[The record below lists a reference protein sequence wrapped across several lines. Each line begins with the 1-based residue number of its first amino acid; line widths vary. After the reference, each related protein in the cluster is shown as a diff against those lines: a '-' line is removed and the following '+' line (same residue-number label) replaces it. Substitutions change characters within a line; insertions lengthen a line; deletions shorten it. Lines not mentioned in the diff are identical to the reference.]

1 MNDGGR
7 LAPVAGAGDDTVSG
21 FQAQLVQ
28 AARDRAGSWDAAAEV
43 LAAPAERTVER
54 LRSGEIATA
63 WRLAAR
69 WLEADADLFTADLMS
84 LDVYARAARRRDPAD
99 DLSALRAD
107 HTAHLAPAGDLADA
121 ARQVAELCRREADA
135 WAAGDAPAARG
146 LRADERTHLDEHLVP
161 ALPDAAASLA
171 AHAETRVGRTLG
183 RLLLAILSV
192 ETGTD
197 YTREGDQ

>member
-1 MNDGGR
+1 RRQSRFSRDWSSDVCSSDLSLRGPPRRPRTRFPAEGVMNDGGR

-69 WLEADADLFTADLMS
+69 WLEADAGLFTAYLMS
-84 LDVYARAARRRDPAD
+84 LDV
-99 DLSALRAD
+99 
-107 HTAHLAPAGDLADA
+107 
-121 ARQVAELCRREADA
+121 
-135 WAAGDAPAARG
+135 
-146 LRADERTHLDEHLVP
+146 
-161 ALPDAAASLA
+161 
-171 AHAETRVGRTLG
+171 
-183 RLLLAILSV
+183 
-192 ETGTD
+192 
-197 YTREGDQ
+197 